1 MTQEVFPE
9 IEAAAEA
16 LQSRITLTQTEIDQ
30 MKEDIK
36 TKKALV
42 RSWRKAVAAFN
53 PRQATQKRPGPL
65 SPAAFKRFRLMS
77 GEPARCSLI
86 PSPPF
91 RRG

>member
-53 PRQATQKRPGPL
+53 PRQTSQKKKATAKV
-65 SPAAFKRFRLMS
+65 AAS
-77 GEPARCSLI
+77 
-86 PSPPF
+86 
-91 RRG
+91 

>member
-42 RSWRKAVAAFN
+42 RSWRKAVAAFS
-53 PRQATQKRPGPL
+53 PRPAPQKKKATAKV
-65 SPAAFKRFRLMS
+65 AAS
-77 GEPARCSLI
+77 
-86 PSPPF
+86 
-91 RRG
+91 